1 MKKKISLYLMIIF
14 YLLAGL
20 NHFRSPANY
29 LAIIPGYLGNAS
41 YINVAA
47 GISEILLAIL
57 LLISLTRR
65 IAAYGIIL
73 MLLAF
78 IPTHVYMLQYHICI
92 GDYCPPVWMLW
103 FRLVI
108 LQPLLIW
115 WAWSIRNIVTKKAS
129 LSEML

>member
-29 LAIIPGYLGNAS
+29 QAIIPTYLGNAS
-41 YINVAA
+41 WINIAA

-57 LLISLTRR
+57 LLFNTTRR

-78 IPTHVYMLQYHICI
+78 IPTHIYMLQYHICI
-92 GDYCPPVWMLW
+92 GEYCPPDWALW
-103 FRLVI
+103 IRLII
-108 LQPLLIW
+108 LQPILII
-115 WAWSIRNIVTKKAS
+115 WAWSVRNK
-129 LSEML
+129 